1 MKYPSTVKTV
11 GSVRQAARALLSEET
26 DTAALDAD
34 LLLSAALSVNRNLLE
49 VLDTLELG
57 SNQAAEFEHLL
68 QRRLAGEP
76 IAYIT
81 QSKAFW
87 TIDLQVSPATLVPRP
102 ETELV
107 VERALFHCQS
117 IESPEL
123 ADLGTGSGCI
133 ALAIASEVSAAHLIA
148 TDISADALE
157 VAKQNCNA
165 LELDN
170 VSFFCGSWT
179 EALPNDRRFDI
190 IVSNPPYIAS
200 DDQCLA
206 DKFMRFEPP
215 EALIGGSDGLESI
228 RRIVASVR
236 KHLKPGGWLIIEH
249 GCDQG
254 NAVRSLFESSGLKAC
269 STFKDLADLDRVTEG
284 RNG

>member
-1 MKYPSTVKTV
+1 MKFLSAVKTI
-11 GSVRQAARALLSEET
+11 GNARQAARALLSEET

-34 LLLSAALSVNRNLLE
+34 LLLSAVLSVNRNLLE
-49 VLDTLELG
+49 VLEEVELG
-57 SNQAAEFEHLL
+57 SSQAADFEHLL

-117 IESPEL
+117 IESPKL

-133 ALAIASEVSAAHLIA
+133 ALAIASTVSAAHLVA

-157 VAKQNCNA
+157 VAKQNCKA

-170 VSFFCGSWT
+170 VSFFYGSWA
-179 EALPNDRRFDI
+179 EALPNHTFDI

-215 EALIGGSDGLESI
+215 VALIGGSDGLESI
-228 RRIVASVR
+228 RRIVTGVR

-254 NAVRSLFESSGLKAC
+254 NAVRNLFESNGFKNY

-284 RNG
+284 QNG

>member
-1 MKYPSTVKTV
+1 VRNLSTVKTI
-11 GSVRQAARALLSEET
+11 GNARQAARALLSEET

-34 LLLSAALSVNRNLLE
+34 LLLSLALSVNRNLLE
-49 VLDTLELG
+49 VLDTTELG
-57 SNQAAEFEHLL
+57 PCQAADFEHLL

-107 VERALFHCQS
+107 VERALIHCRS
-117 IESPEL
+117 IESPEM

-133 ALAIASEVSAAHLIA
+133 ALAIASEVSAAHLVA

-157 VAKQNCNA
+157 VAKQNCKA
-165 LELDN
+165 LKLGN
-170 VSFFCGSWT
+170 VSFSCGSWT
-179 EALPNDRRFDI
+179 EALPNHRFDI

-215 EALIGGSDGLESI
+215 VALIGGPDGLESI
-228 RRIVASVR
+228 RRIVTGVR
-236 KHLKPGGWLIIEH
+236 KYLKPGGWLIVEH

-254 NAVRSLFESSGLKAC
+254 EAVRNLFESNGFKAC
-269 STFKDLADLDRVTEG
+269 STFKDLANLDRVTEG

>member
-1 MKYPSTVKTV
+1 MKFLSTIKTV
-11 GSVRQAARALLSEET
+11 GNARQAARALLSEET

-49 VLDTLELG
+49 VLDTTELG
-57 SNQAAEFEHLL
+57 PCQAADFEHLL
-68 QRRLAGEP
+68 KRRLAGEP

-107 VERALFHCQS
+107 VERVLFHCQS

-133 ALAIASEVSAAHLIA
+133 ALAIASEVSAAHLVA

-157 VAKQNCNA
+157 VAKLNCKA

-170 VSFFCGSWT
+170 VSFCCGSWT
-179 EALPNDRRFDI
+179 EALPNRRFDI

-215 EALIGGSDGLESI
+215 VALIGGSDGMESI
-228 RRIVASVR
+228 WSIVSGVR
-236 KHLKPGGWLIIEH
+236 KYLKPGGWLIVEH
-249 GCDQG
+249 GSDQG
-254 NAVRSLFESSGLKAC
+254 NAVRSLFESNGLKAC

>member
-1 MKYPSTVKTV
+1 MNYLSTVKTI
-11 GSVRQAARALLSEET
+11 GNARQASRALLNEKT

-34 LLLSAALSVNRNLLE
+34 LLLCAALSVNRNLLE
-49 VLDTLELG
+49 VLDSAELG
-57 SNQAAEFEHLL
+57 SIPAEDFEHLL

-81 QSKAFW
+81 KSKAFW

-133 ALAIASEVSAAHLIA
+133 ALAIASEVSAAHLVA

-157 VAKQNCNA
+157 VAKLNCKA

-170 VSFFCGSWT
+170 VRFCCGSWT
-179 EALPNDRRFDI
+179 EALPNRRFDI

-215 EALIGGSDGLESI
+215 VALIGGSDGLESI
-228 RRIVASVR
+228 RSIVSGVR
-236 KHLKPGGWLIIEH
+236 KYLKPGGWLIVEH
-249 GCDQG
+249 GSDQG
-254 NAVRSLFESSGLKAC
+254 NSVRNLFESNGLKAC